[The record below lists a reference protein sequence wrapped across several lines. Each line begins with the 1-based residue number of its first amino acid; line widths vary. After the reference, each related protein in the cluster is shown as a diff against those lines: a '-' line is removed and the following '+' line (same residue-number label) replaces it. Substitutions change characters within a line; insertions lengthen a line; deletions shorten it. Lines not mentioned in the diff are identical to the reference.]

1 MGQNEMNT
9 DTICA
14 MSTAPGGA
22 LGIVR
27 VSGPKAIVI
36 VSTLFA
42 SPTSRPLTESKSHHA
57 SFGRIVAPSGETIDE
72 SVVTIFRS
80 PHSYTGE
87 DVVEI
92 SCHGSRY
99 IIERV
104 LGLLIENGCRQ
115 AMPGEFTQ
123 RAFLNGRMDL
133 SQAEAVADLIA
144 STNRATHQMAMSQL
158 RGHFSNSLSQ
168 LRDQLLR
175 LTALLELEL
184 DFSDQDVDFA
194 DRQEILEIAQ
204 ATDKRVLSLAYS
216 FHAGKAMKEGI
227 AVAIVGKTNVG
238 KSTLLNRL
246 LHEDKAIVSQ
256 IHGTTRD
263 AIEDTTQIDGVC
275 FRFIDTAGI
284 RSTSDEIEQIGI
296 ERTYRKIDE
305 ATLVLW
311 LIDEQPDGA
320 LIKEMRQRCQGKGLI
335 TILNKIDKTSSP
347 TPPSWLAELPGRHI
361 TISAKY
367 DIHIDELERMIFEAA
382 ELPEISENDVIVT
395 RARHYE
401 ALVRAHEDLE
411 RVIEGLGMGLSGD
424 LLSED
429 LRSCLH
435 NLGEIVGG
443 EITTEETL
451 GAIFREF
458 CVGK

>member
-1 MGQNEMNT
+1 MNS

-14 MSTAPGGA
+14 LSTAPGGA

-27 VSGPKAIVI
+27 VSGPQAISI
-36 VSTLFA
+36 VSSLFNSA
-42 SPTSRPLTESKSHHA
+42 TGSQLTESKSHHA
-57 SFGRIVAPSGETIDE
+57 SFGRMVSPSGETIDE
-72 SVVTIFRS
+72 SVVTLFRS

-99 IIERV
+99 IIERILEV
-104 LGLLIENGCRQ
+104 LIEKGCRQ
-115 AMPGEFTQ
+115 ALPGEFTQ
-123 RAFLNGRMDL
+123 RAYLNGRMDL

-144 STNRATHQMAMSQL
+144 STNSATHKMAMSQL
-158 RGHFSNSLSQ
+158 RGH
-168 LRDQLLR
+168 
-175 LTALLELEL
+175 
-184 DFSDQDVDFA
+184 FSDQDVDFA
-194 DRQEILEIAQ
+194 DRQEILSIAR
-204 ATDKRVLSLAYS
+204 ATDDCVQTLAHS
-216 FHAGKAMKEGI
+216 FRTGKAMKEGV

-246 LHEDKAIVSQ
+246 LHEEKAIVSQ

-263 AIEDTTQIDGVC
+263 AIEDTTQIGGVC

-296 ERTYRKIDE
+296 ERTYQKLAE
-305 ATLVLW
+305 ATIVLW
-311 LIDEQPDGA
+311 LIDEFPDA
-320 LIKEMRQRCQGKGLI
+320 ELTEEMRQRCEGKGLI
-335 TILNKIDKTSSP
+335 TILNKIDKTPDAP
-347 TPPSWLAELPGRHI
+347 TPSWLSALPGRHI
-361 TISAKY
+361 LLSAKY
-367 DIHIDELERMIFEAA
+367 GTGIDELEKLIYEAA
-382 ELPEISENDVIVT
+382 NLPELTENDVIVT

-401 ALVRAHEDLE
+401 ALVHAHEDLE
-411 RVIEGLGMGLSGD
+411 RVIEGLKMELSGD

-435 NLGEIVGG
+435 HLGEITGG
-443 EITTEETL
+443 EITTDETL
-451 GAIFREF
+451 GAIFSEF

>member
-1 MGQNEMNT
+1 MNS

-14 MSTAPGGA
+14 LSTAPGGA

-27 VSGPKAIVI
+27 VSGPQAISI
-36 VSTLFA
+36 VSSLFNSA
-42 SPTSRPLTESKSHHA
+42 TGSQLTESKSHHA
-57 SFGRIVAPSGETIDE
+57 SFGRMVSPSGETIDE
-72 SVVTIFRS
+72 SVVTLFRS

-99 IIERV
+99 IIERILEV
-104 LGLLIENGCRQ
+104 LIEKGCRQ
-115 AMPGEFTQ
+115 ALPGEFTQ
-123 RAFLNGRMDL
+123 RAYLNGRMDL

-144 STNRATHQMAMSQL
+144 STNSATHKMAMSQL
-158 RGHFSNSLSQ
+158 RGHFSDSLGQ
-168 LRDQLLR
+168 LREQMLR

-194 DRQEILEIAQ
+194 DRKEILSIAR
-204 ATDKRVLSLAYS
+204 ATDDRVQTLARS
-216 FHAGKAMKEGI
+216 FRTGKAMKEGV

-246 LHEDKAIVSQ
+246 LHEEKAIVSQ

-263 AIEDTTQIDGVC
+263 AIEDTTQIGDVC

-296 ERTYRKIDE
+296 ERTYQKLAE
-305 ATLVLW
+305 ATIVLW
-311 LIDEQPDGA
+311 IVDEQPDA
-320 LIKEMRQRCQGKGLI
+320 SMTEEMRQRCEGKGLI
-335 TILNKIDKTSSP
+335 TILNKIDKTPDLP
-347 TPPSWLAELPGRHI
+347 TPSWLAALPGRHVLL
-361 TISAKY
+361 SAKY
-367 DIHIDELERMIFEAA
+367 GTGINELEQMIFEAA
-382 ELPEISENDVIVT
+382 NLPELTENDVIVT

-401 ALVRAHEDLE
+401 ALVHAHEDLE
-411 RVIEGLGMGLSGD
+411 RVIDGLQMELSGD

-435 NLGEIVGG
+435 HLGEITGG
-443 EITTEETL
+443 EITTDETL
-451 GAIFREF
+451 GAIFSEF

>member
-1 MGQNEMNT
+1 MNS

-27 VSGPKAIVI
+27 VSGPQAISI
-36 VSTLFA
+36 VSSLFKSA
-42 SPTSRPLTESKSHHA
+42 TGSQLTEGKSHHA
-57 SFGRIVAPSGETIDE
+57 SFGRMVAPSGETLDE

-99 IIERV
+99 IIERILEV
-104 LGLLIENGCRQ
+104 LIEKGCRQ
-115 AMPGEFTQ
+115 ALPGEFTQ

-144 STNRATHQMAMSQL
+144 STNSATHKMAMSQL
-158 RGHFSNSLSQ
+158 RGHFSDSLGQ
-168 LRDQLLR
+168 LREQMLR

-194 DRQEILEIAQ
+194 DRQELLAIAR
-204 ATDKRVLSLAYS
+204 ATDDRVQALARS
-216 FHAGKAMKEGI
+216 FQTGKAMKEGI

-246 LHEDKAIVSQ
+246 LHEEKAIVSQ

-263 AIEDTTQIDGVC
+263 AIEDTTQIGGVC

-284 RSTSDEIEQIGI
+284 RTTADEIEQIGI
-296 ERTYRKIDE
+296 ERTYQKLAE
-305 ATLVLW
+305 ATIVLW
-311 LIDEQPDGA
+311 IVDEQPDA
-320 LIKEMRQRCQGKGLI
+320 SMTEEMRQRCEGKGLI
-335 TILNKIDKTSSP
+335 TILNKIDKTPDLP
-347 TPPSWLAELPGRHI
+347 TPFWLAALPGRHVLL
-361 TISAKY
+361 SAKY
-367 DIHIDELERMIFEAA
+367 GTGINELEQMIFEAA
-382 ELPEISENDVIVT
+382 NLPEVTENDVIVT

-401 ALVRAHEDLE
+401 ALVHAHEDLE
-411 RVIEGLGMGLSGD
+411 RVIEGLQMELSGD

-435 NLGEIVGG
+435 HLGEITGG
-443 EITTEETL
+443 EITTDETL
-451 GAIFREF
+451 GAIFSEF